1 MDSPWRVL
9 NGGHNLSCCFCV
21 KKIKTGYKTMV
32 LIQINNGGS
41 DQGDN
46 NGEK

>member
-1 MDSPWRVL
+1 MEDIICHVA
-9 NGGHNLSCCFCV
+9 FV
-21 KKIKTGYKTMV
+21 FKKNKNKTWYKTMV
-32 LIQINNGGS
+32 LIQINDGGS